1 MWSIKVYLTLL
12 EATAVVLVLVVVVVA
27 QLIAAWWHRDVREPS
42 CD

>member
-27 QLIAAWWHRDVREPS
+27 QLIAAWWHREVREPN